1 MIELLLLRGKY
12 GLEMGQRLGGKA
24 LQEITWKWDLTF
36 LGQRS
41 QGSVKSKTINSV
53 EIAPL
58 GTVKEAGLQI
68 RKKKKKRVGRCDPDH
83 CHNRTPLLKP

>member
-1 MIELLLLRGKY
+1 
-12 GLEMGQRLGGKA
+12 MGQKWVRGWGKV
-24 LQEITWKWDLTF
+24 LQEIAWKWDLTF

-68 RKKKKKRVGRCDPDH
+68 REKKKREQADV
-83 CHNRTPLLKP
+83 TQTIVTTELLC